1 MIISDL
7 NYLEDATQD
16 VVGGTFSYTPTFGFN
31 NSYQISGTSLTGSGI
46 LVGGLYGVA
55 SGVTGNSASIGG
67 DNQAFGSST
76 NTQTTFSQV
85 VTPFSSQQ
93 SISVIALAAP

>member
-7 NYLEDATQD
+7 NYLESATQD
-16 VVGGTFSYTPTFGFN
+16 VVGGTGFSTPTYAFN
-31 NSYQISGTSLTGSGI
+31 NAYTISGSSFTGTGV
-46 LVGGLYGVA
+46 LALGVYGVG
-55 SGVTGNSASIGG
+55 SSVSGNSASIQG
-67 DNQAFGSST
+67 DNQAFGLST

-85 VTPFSSQQ
+85 VTPLSSQQ

>member
-7 NYLEDATQD
+7 NYLESATQD
-16 VVGGTFSYTPTFGFN
+16 VVGGTFAFNNAYTISGASYTGTGVVALGF
-31 NSYQISGTSLTGSGI
+31 
-46 LVGGLYGVA
+46 YGVA
-55 SGVTGNSASIGG
+55 SSVTGNSASIQG
-67 DNQAFGSST
+67 DNQAFGLST

-93 SISVIALAAP
+93 SISVIAQAAP